1 MRYLPA
7 GPRRAMA
14 SVGRWGFLVLMVL
27 LWSGVLWKVLGPA
40 LHFAVNL
47 YYSLVT
53 AAVSAF

>member
-1 MRYLPA
+1 
-7 GPRRAMA
+7 MA